1 MKTKLLAFLRDE
13 TGLTMV
19 EYAVGGGLIIA
30 VCIAGITAVGLNASA
45 VFDLIASKIPAG
57 A

>member
-19 EYAVGGGLIIA
+19 EYAVGGALIICA
-30 VCIAGITAVGLNASA
+30 CVVAITAVGTNASA
-45 VFDLIASKIPAG
+45 VFDYIAGKLTVPG
-57 A
+57 